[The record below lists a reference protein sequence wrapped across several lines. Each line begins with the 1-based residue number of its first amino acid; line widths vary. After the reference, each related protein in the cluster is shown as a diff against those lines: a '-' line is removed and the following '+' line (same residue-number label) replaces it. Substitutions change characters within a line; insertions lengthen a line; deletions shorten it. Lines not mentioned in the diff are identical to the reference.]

1 MLLLV
6 WDYWDLL
13 GLDCYGLLVRVVWK
27 LKVSDLLLFNILVGN
42 WERGLFNFLFNVG
55 YCLFNVYGLGE
66 RERAVLYFLI
76 VPLM

>member
-27 LKVSDLLLFNILVGN
+27 LKVSSLDCCLMYSWG
-42 WERGLFNFLFNVG
+42 ERGLFNFLFNVDC
-55 YCLFNVYGLGE
+55 CLFIVYGE
-66 RERAVLYFLI
+66 REREGLF
-76 VPLM
+76 